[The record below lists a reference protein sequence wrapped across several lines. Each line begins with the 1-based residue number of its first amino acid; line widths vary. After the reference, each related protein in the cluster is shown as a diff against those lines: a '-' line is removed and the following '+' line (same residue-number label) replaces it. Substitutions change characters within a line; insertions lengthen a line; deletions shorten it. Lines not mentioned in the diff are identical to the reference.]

1 MRNWLFHPLV
11 FYPLVILIAA
21 VAILASLEPQNWTRA
36 PAPAM
41 SQHSGQ
47 SLVWSGVAFNSPDVS
62 SEQRLTVQ
70 RDLWGNAQSL
80 RIAVVPHAAQ
90 PGPDEE
96 GVRVLLSADDAAAIS
111 GKPVTVE
118 VTYTPLPVNAAS
130 GLAVSLQGADATKWV
145 QHDAPSPPQGALRF
159 ELPAQSAPQAI
170 GLRVL
175 SGGQDENYG
184 LEITRIKLTPH
195 A

>member
-1 MRNWLFHPLV
+1 MRNWLFHPLI

-21 VAILASLEPQNWTRA
+21 VAILASLEPQNWTRQ
-36 PAPAM
+36 PAPVV
-41 SQHSGQ
+41 SERSGA
-47 SLVWSGVAFNSPDVS
+47 SLVWDGSAFNSPDVS

-80 RIAVVPHAAQ
+80 RIAVVPHAPPPA
-90 PGPDEE
+90 PDEK
-96 GVRVLLSADDAAAIS
+96 GARVLLSAGDAAALS
-111 GKPVTVE
+111 GRPVTVE
-118 VTYTPLPVNAAS
+118 ISYTPLPVNAAS
-130 GLAVSLQGADATKWV
+130 GLAVSLQGANPTSWIS
-145 QHDAPSPPQGALRF
+145 HDAPSPPSGPLRF
-159 ELPAQSAPQAI
+159 ELPAQTSPQAI

-184 LEITRIKLTPH
+184 LEITRIKITPH

>member
-1 MRNWLFHPLV
+1 MRNWLFHPLI

-21 VAILASLEPQNWTRA
+21 AAILASLEPQNWTRS
-36 PAPAM
+36 PAPVM
-41 SQHSGQ
+41 SQRNGP
-47 SLVWSGVAFNSPDVS
+47 SLVWSGVAFNSPDVGP
-62 SEQRLTVQ
+62 EQRLTVE

-90 PGPDEE
+90 PASDEQ
-96 GVRVLLSADDAAAIS
+96 GVRVLLSADDAAAI
-111 GKPVTVE
+111 GGRPVTVA

-130 GLAVSLQGADATKWV
+130 GLAVSLQGADATEWV
-145 QHDAPSPPQGALRF
+145 QHDAPSPPQGALTF

-184 LEITRIKLTPH
+184 LEITRIQITPH